1 MMADIFDQEVV
12 VPESFES
19 SCLGAVILGLYAI
32 GRIQSFDAVFGMIG
46 STHRHEPVEE
56 HAKVYKQLL
65 PIYIS
70 VYRSLESQYQ
80 AIADFQREQAG
91 E

>member
-1 MMADIFDQEVV
+1 MADIFDQEVV

-19 SCLGAVILGLYAI
+19 SCLGAVVLGMYAT
-32 GRIQSFDAVFGMIG
+32 GLTDTLEVVFDMIG
-46 STHRHEPVEE
+46 STHKHEPIVK
-56 HAKVYKQLL
+56 HADIYKQLL

-70 VYRSLESQYQ
+70 VFRSLESQYE
-80 AIADFQREQAG
+80 AIAKFQRDFSG